1 MPTLG
6 GYVSQ
11 NVYDKYDALAK
22 EKGISKSKLVGQAI
36 TTSKIVNTSEIENME
51 LIKLRDIQRVGV
63 HLNHIAKYCNIHKSI
78 DLSVL
83 QQLVEIER
91 FLNDRQKT

>member
-11 NVYDKYDALAK
+11 EIYDKYDAIAK

-36 TTSKIVNTSEIENME
+36 ITSKIVNTSEIENME
-51 LIKLRDIQRVGV
+51 LHKLREIQRIGAN
-63 HLNHIAKYCNIHKSI
+63 LNQIAKYCNIHKIIHHS
-78 DLSVL
+78 LFL
-83 QQLVEIER
+83 FFLELER
-91 FLNDRQKT
+91 FLGD